1 MNCRVSRPGF
11 TLLELLV
18 VIAIIG
24 MLMGVGV
31 TTFGTFG
38 KRAQIEGDARALRDK
53 IILART
59 YSISKSRKFALRITQ
74 TTERKR
80 WKAVIIDS
88 GDNIL
93 DNGDPAERIVDNP
106 FFLKARIELE
116 QDTEIE
122 FTPEGSI
129 SYSTSNP
136 VYILDTSDKRELWK
150 LPLVLYKAAGN
161 AKLGELEK
169 VPRTPGT
176 GATNAA
182 AAEAEAAAPE
192 QAE

>member
-1 MNCRVSRPGF
+1 MNKRFLSLGF

-24 MLMGVGV
+24 MLMGVGMMV
-31 TTFGTFG
+31 APGITR
-38 KRAQIEGDARALRDK
+38 RAKLDGAGRVLRDK
-53 IILART
+53 TILART

-74 TTERKR
+74 TTEGGK

-93 DNGDPAERIVDNP
+93 GNGDPNERIVDNP
-106 FFLKARIELE
+106 YFFDQRINLE

-136 VYILDTSDKRELWK
+136 ICLLDTSDKNETWK
-150 LPLVLYKAAGN
+150 LPLVLLKGPGN
-161 AKLGELEK
+161 AKLGEIEK
-169 VPRTPGT
+169 VAHGT
-176 GATNAA
+176 ARDTNAV
-182 AAEAEAAAPE
+182 AAEPAAKPTSDVK
-192 QAE
+192 

>member
-1 MNCRVSRPGF
+1 MNKRFLSLGF

-24 MLMGVGV
+24 MLMGVGMMV
-31 TTFGTFG
+31 APGITR
-38 KRAQIEGDARALRDK
+38 RAKLDGAGRVLRDK
-53 IILART
+53 TILART

-74 TTERKR
+74 TTEGGK